1 MAMNKRSVDKEK
13 HAIEKVFKEKEKEYE
28 ND

>member
-1 MAMNKRSVDKEK
+1 MNKRSVDKEK